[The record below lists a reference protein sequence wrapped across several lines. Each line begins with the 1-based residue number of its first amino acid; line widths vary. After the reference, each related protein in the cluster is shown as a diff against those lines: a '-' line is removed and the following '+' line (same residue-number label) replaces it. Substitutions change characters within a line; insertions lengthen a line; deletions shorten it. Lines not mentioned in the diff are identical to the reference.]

1 MLKNKT
7 EMKEFTLTRALA
19 ELKLL
24 DSKISKAI
32 QELKSVS
39 YSVNN
44 IVPEFRVTSDEFKA
58 NYNSQMQ
65 SIQDLRNNKVILKN
79 ALMRANAETK
89 VTIGGKE
96 YTILEALNRKTD
108 ISTESLLVQTMKKQ
122 LSASIANVN
131 SINNSIESNIENT
144 IRSKSASSGN
154 QSKDYIQTVRDSYK
168 PQMPELVNADVVEK
182 LIKDKEEEISEFI
195 AEVDY
200 ALSEVN
206 AITKIKVDLK

>member
-1 MLKNKT
+1 
-7 EMKEFTLTRALA
+7 MKELTLTRALT

-79 ALMRANAETK
+79 ALMKANAETK

-108 ISTESLLVQTMKKQ
+108 ISTENLLV
-122 LSASIANVN
+122 
-131 SINNSIESNIENT
+131 
-144 IRSKSASSGN
+144 
-154 QSKDYIQTVRDSYK
+154 
-168 PQMPELVNADVVEK
+168 
-182 LIKDKEEEISEFI
+182 
-195 AEVDY
+195 
-200 ALSEVN
+200 
-206 AITKIKVDLK
+206 

>member
-1 MLKNKT
+1 
-7 EMKEFTLTRALA
+7 MKELTLTRALA

-79 ALMRANAETK
+79 ALMKANAETK

-108 ISTESLLVQTMKKQ
+108 ISTENLLVQTMKKQ

-206 AITKIKVDLK
+206 AITKIKVD

>member
-1 MLKNKT
+1 
-7 EMKEFTLTRALA
+7 MKELTLTRALA

-79 ALMRANAETK
+79 ALMKANAETK

-122 LSASIANVN
+122 LSASITNVN

-182 LIKDKEEEISEFI
+182 LIKDKEEEISEKSKEDGLLRNKVTDEEI
-195 AEVDY
+195 AY
-200 ALSEVN
+200 
-206 AITKIKVDLK
+206 ITKSL

>member
-1 MLKNKT
+1 
-7 EMKEFTLTRALA
+7 MKDTKDIKELTLTRALV

-39 YSVNN
+39 YSVNG
-44 IVPEFRVTSDEFKA
+44 IVPDFRVTSDEFKA

-65 SIQDLRNNKVILKN
+65 SIQDLRKNKVILKN
-79 ALMRANAETK
+79 ALMKANAETK
-89 VTIGGKE
+89 VNIAGRE

-108 ISTESLLVQTMKKQ
+108 ISTENLLVQTMKKQ
-122 LSASIANVN
+122 LSNAIANVN
-131 SINNSIESNIENT
+131 NITESVEANIENT
-144 IRSKSASSGN
+144 IRSKSSSSGN

>member
-1 MLKNKT
+1 MEN
-7 EMKEFTLTRALA
+7 MKEFTLTRALA

>member
-1 MLKNKT
+1 
-7 EMKEFTLTRALA
+7 MKELTLTRALA

-79 ALMRANAETK
+79 TLMKANTETK

-200 ALSEVN
+200 ALSEIN

>member
-1 MLKNKT
+1 
-7 EMKEFTLTRALA
+7 MKELTLTRALA

-39 YSVNN
+39 YSVNG
-44 IVPEFRVTSDEFKA
+44 IVPDFRVTSDEFKA

-79 ALMRANAETK
+79 ALMKANAETK

-200 ALSEVN
+200 ALSEIN

>member
-1 MLKNKT
+1 
-7 EMKEFTLTRALA
+7 MKELTLTRALA

-79 ALMRANAETK
+79 ALMKANAETK

-108 ISTESLLVQTMKKQ
+108 ISTENLLVQTMKKQ

-131 SINNSIESNIENT
+131 SINNSIENNIENT
-144 IRSKSASSGN
+144 IRSKSSSSGN

-200 ALSEVN
+200 ALSEIN
-206 AITKIKVDLK
+206 AITKIQVDLK

>member
-1 MLKNKT
+1 
-7 EMKEFTLTRALA
+7 MKELTLTRALA

-79 ALMRANAETK
+79 ALMKANTETK

-200 ALSEVN
+200 ALSEIN

>member
-1 MLKNKT
+1 MEN
-7 EMKEFTLTRALA
+7 MKELTLTRALA

>member
-1 MLKNKT
+1 MKD
-7 EMKEFTLTRALA
+7 MKELTLTRALA

-32 QELKSVS
+32 QEIKSVS

-79 ALMRANAETK
+79 ALMKANTETK

-195 AEVDY
+195 AEADY

>member
-1 MLKNKT
+1 
-7 EMKEFTLTRALA
+7 MKELTLTRALA

-39 YSVNN
+39 YSVNG
-44 IVPEFRVTSDEFKA
+44 IVPDFRVTSDEFKA

-79 ALMRANAETK
+79 ALMKANAETK

>member
-1 MLKNKT
+1 
-7 EMKEFTLTRALA
+7 MKELTLTRALA

-79 ALMRANAETK
+79 ALMKANTETK

-182 LIKDKEEEISEFI
+182 LIKYKEEEISEFI

-200 ALSEVN
+200 ALSEIN

>member
-1 MLKNKT
+1 MKN
-7 EMKEFTLTRALA
+7 MKELTLTRALA

-79 ALMRANAETK
+79 ALMKANAETK

-182 LIKDKEEEISEFI
+182 IIKDKEEEISEFI

-200 ALSEVN
+200 ALSEIN

>member
-1 MLKNKT
+1 
-7 EMKEFTLTRALA
+7 MKELTLTRALA

-79 ALMRANAETK
+79 TLMKANAETK
-89 VTIGGKE
+89 VIIGGKE

-108 ISTESLLVQTMKKQ
+108 ISTENLLVQTMKKQ

-131 SINNSIESNIENT
+131 SINNSIEDNIENT

-168 PQMPELVNADVVEK
+168 PQRPELVNADVVEK
-182 LIKDKEEEISEFI
+182 LIKEKEEEISEFI
-195 AEVDY
+195 SEVDY
-200 ALSEVN
+200 ALSEIN
-206 AITKIKVDLK
+206 AITKISVDFK

>member
-1 MLKNKT
+1 
-7 EMKEFTLTRALA
+7 MKELTLTRALA

-79 ALMRANAETK
+79 ALMKANAETK

-200 ALSEVN
+200 ALSEIN
-206 AITKIKVDLK
+206 AMTKVKVDLK

>member
-1 MLKNKT
+1 
-7 EMKEFTLTRALA
+7 MKELTLTRALA

-79 ALMRANAETK
+79 ALMKANTETK
-89 VTIGGKE
+89 VNIGGKE

-131 SINNSIESNIENT
+131 NINSSIEANIENT

-200 ALSEVN
+200 ALSEIN

>member
-1 MLKNKT
+1 
-7 EMKEFTLTRALA
+7 
-19 ELKLL
+19 
-24 DSKISKAI
+24 
-32 QELKSVS
+32 
-39 YSVNN
+39 
-44 IVPEFRVTSDEFKA
+44 
-58 NYNSQMQ
+58 
-65 SIQDLRNNKVILKN
+65 
-79 ALMRANAETK
+79 
-89 VTIGGKE
+89 
-96 YTILEALNRKTD
+96 
-108 ISTESLLVQTMKKQ
+108 MKKQ

>member
-1 MLKNKT
+1 
-7 EMKEFTLTRALA
+7 MKELTLTRALA

-79 ALMRANAETK
+79 ALMKANAETK

-108 ISTESLLVQTMKKQ
+108 ISTENLLVQTMKKQ

-131 SINNSIESNIENT
+131 NINNSIEANIENT
-144 IRSKSASSGN
+144 IRSKSSSSGN

-182 LIKDKEEEISEFI
+182 IIKDKEEEISEFI

>member
-1 MLKNKT
+1 
-7 EMKEFTLTRALA
+7 MKELTLTRALA

-79 ALMRANAETK
+79 ALMKANAETK

-200 ALSEVN
+200 ALSEIN

>member
-1 MLKNKT
+1 
-7 EMKEFTLTRALA
+7 MKELTLTRALA

-79 ALMRANAETK
+79 ALMKANAETK

>member
-1 MLKNKT
+1 M
-7 EMKEFTLTRALA
+7 EDMKELTLTRALV

-39 YSVNN
+39 YSVNG
-44 IVPEFRVTSDEFKA
+44 IVPDFRVTSDEFKA

-79 ALMRANAETK
+79 TLMKANAETK

-122 LSASIANVN
+122 LSNAIANVN
-131 SINNSIESNIENT
+131 NITESVEANIENT
-144 IRSKSASSGN
+144 INSKSSSSGN

-168 PQMPELVNADVVEK
+168 PQMPELVNADVIEK

-200 ALSEVN
+200 ALSEIN

>member
-1 MLKNKT
+1 
-7 EMKEFTLTRALA
+7 MKELTLTRALA

-79 ALMRANAETK
+79 ALMKANTETK